1 MAQLKIEK
9 IEKDL
14 AGKGVDQ
21 ATVEKVKS
29 TIIENMK
36 PESIDKAVLFLG
48 WATVVL
54 AVGSVVLAGISKTV
68 PEALWGALGAGI
80 GGLAG
85 IFMGK
90 Q

>member
-1 MAQLKIEK
+1 MAQFKVAAIT
-9 IEKDL
+9 KDL
-14 AGKGVDQ
+14 EEKGVDSG
-21 ATVEKVKS
+21 TISKVKS
-29 TIIENMK
+29 TLENMR
-36 PESIDKAVLFLG
+36 PETIDKAVLFLG

-54 AVGSVVLAGISKTV
+54 ALGSIVLAGFGKTV

-85 IFMGK
+85 IFMGR

>member
-1 MAQLKIEK
+1 VTEFRFEK
-9 IEKDL
+9 LEHDL
-14 AGKGVDQ
+14 ESRGVSEADR
-21 ATVEKVKS
+21 EKVKEALVANLPAR
-29 TIIENMK
+29 TYNA
-36 PESIDKAVLFLG
+36 AVVYLG
-48 WATVVL
+48 IATVALVL
-54 AVGSVVLAGISKTV
+54 GSILLGGLNKEV

>member
-1 MAQLKIEK
+1 MAQLKVEK
-9 IEKDL
+9 IAKDL
-14 AGKGVDQ
+14 EEKGIDPGTI
-21 ATVEKVKS
+21 AKVKS
-29 TIIENMK
+29 TIENIK
-36 PESIDKAVLFLG
+36 PETINKAVHFLG

-54 AVGSVVLAGISKTV
+54 ALGGILLAVLGKTV

>member
-1 MAQLKIEK
+1 MAQWKVENIA
-9 IEKDL
+9 KDL
-14 AGKGVDQ
+14 QEKGVD
-21 ATVEKVKS
+21 TGTIEKVKS
-29 TIIENMK
+29 TIENLK
-36 PESIDKAVLFLG
+36 PETIDKAVLFLG

-54 AVGSVVLAGISKTV
+54 ALGSIVLTGLDKKV